1 MSEACRINVVFAN
14 KIKANKC
21 SPELRRIDDIICAT
35 SERSGF
41 SFKSSVRVVPHKLY
55 RDCIIND

>member
-21 SPELRRIDDIICAT
+21 SPEPRRIDDIIYAT
-35 SERSGF
+35 SEGSRF
-41 SFKSSVRVVPHKLY
+41 SFKSSVSV
-55 RDCIIND
+55 